1 MRLDIRLEVD
11 LANVMANYFYRELIP
26 QPNPTT
32 IRVQPILP
40 ANQMPDEYSTFETI
54 AGILRVNAFQ
64 IARSLYQGNQILTRN
79 QIQNATGW
87 LQMRNIDNNSHA
99 HVENLRLGD
108 LDIFALYD
116 LFDRVHAE
124 SNPDLTVYSVIW
136 EFWVNP
142 QSLQFGGARG
152 APDLDFTCRIANK
165 IYEYDMIRAG
175 CAAVAAAV
183 FLVKRLPEHSALNNQ
198 IKRPSSQKRIFD
210 IALALQDKL
219 GNLYSNFRLDY

>member
-1 MRLDIRLEVD
+1 MS
-11 LANVMANYFYRELIP
+11 NYFYRELIP

-40 ANQMPDEYSTFETI
+40 ANQMPDEYTTFETI

-152 APDLDFTCRIANK
+152 GPDLDYTCKIANR
-165 IYEYDMIRAG
+165 IYEYDTVRAG
-175 CAAVAAAV
+175 CAAVAATV
-183 FLVKRLPEHSALNNQ
+183 FLVKRLPEHTTLNHH
-198 IKRPSSQKRIFD
+198 IKRPSSHRKIYD
-210 IALALQDKL
+210 LAMTLQDKL
-219 GNLYSNFRLDY
+219 GTLHSNSRLDY